1 VWGSHVDVLVA
12 RGGSYDE
19 AEDRASPKSFKSNG
33 GGTPVKGRT
42 MARSKGIKWPHT
54 LFTRGSENVKTSDT
68 M

>member
-12 RGGSYDE
+12 HGGLYDE
-19 AEDRASPKSFKSNG
+19 AENRASLESFKSNG

-42 MARSKGIKWPHT
+42 MARIKGTKWPHT
-54 LFTRGSENVKTSDT
+54 LFTCGSENVKTSDT